1 MPPRP
6 DCPTDDDL
14 RAFHLGNLAVAGQDA
29 VAAHLDGCP
38 DCDGRIASV
47 ERSADPVL
55 SALRHAT
62 PPVWAAADSG
72 ATVSFSRGDTSPDTG
87 TIEARARSA
96 ELAFLAPP
104 RGGGEIG
111 WLGRYRVLR
120 LLGSGGMGM
129 VFLAEDATLQRPV
142 ALKTLRPE
150 TSADPDARERFLR
163 EARAAAAVKSPHV
176 VTLYDV
182 GLEGNVSY
190 LAMELLEGESLES
203 RISRTDRQPL
213 HPAEVVRVGR
223 ETAAGLAAAHAR
235 GLVHRDIK
243 PANLWL
249 ESPTGRVKILDF
261 GLAIAGSRDARLTR
275 AGFVVGSPGYLSPEQ
290 AEGKT
295 LDARSDLFAL
305 GCVLYRLATG
315 RPAYDGDTPLSLL
328 TALAVT
334 TPASPRTLNPAIP
347 SELASLILKLLAKQ
361 PWDRPESAAE
371 VATDLARIEAKIVP
385 QPADRTVQLV
395 AANPPRRR
403 LRTAAIAAGLL
414 AILLGAASVV
424 AFRVTTESGEFVV
437 ETDDPAINLRV
448 DKAGGLIVKDTTK
461 NREFRLGIGSHKL
474 PTGDY
479 AVEVSDADGVQLST
493 PAFVLK
499 SGETV
504 RLRVTAVPKKNPIAV
519 TVLPKKDPKIEPP
532 KADPKLTTPLVGV
545 DDEWVKKVAAMTDAT
560 EQFAEVVQKLKD
572 RNPGF
577 DGPAFPT
584 YRDSAVVGIQFPSDE
599 VADISPLRAL
609 TRLELLSANGGKG
622 GIQGAKLADLSPLA
636 SLNLQ
641 RIELSFTK
649 VSDLRPLKGMREMRA
664 VYVQGTLVED
674 LSPLAGLPLESLW
687 CGNSPVKSLAPL
699 KGMKLKEL
707 RVNATAVT
715 DLTPL
720 ADAQLEQLYFEATEV
735 TDISVLKGQPLTI
748 AELPH
753 RITDFTPIKDC
764 PLEKL
769 CCPVFDPARHGDY
782 LRGFKKLKSVNNK
795 PIEEFLK

>member
-29 VAAHLDGCP
+29 VAAHLDACP
-38 DCDGRIASV
+38 DCDSRIARV

-55 SALRHAT
+55 SALRHPT
-62 PPVWAAADSG
+62 PPAWAASTSG

-87 TIEARARSA
+87 TIARAGSA
-96 ELAFLAPP
+96 ALAFLAPP
-104 RGGGEIG
+104 RGGDEIG

-120 LLGSGGMGM
+120 PLGSGGMGM

-150 TSADPDARERFLR
+150 TSADPEARERFLR

-190 LAMELLEGESLES
+190 LAMELLEGESLEA
-203 RISRTDRQPL
+203 RISRTDDRPL

-261 GLAIAGSRDARLTR
+261 GLAIAGARDARLTQ

-290 AEGKT
+290 ADGKT

-334 TPASPRTLNPAIP
+334 TPASPKTLNPAIP
-347 SELASLILKLLAKQ
+347 PELASLILKLLAKQ
-361 PWDRPESAAE
+361 PWDRPETAAE
-371 VATDLARIEAKIVP
+371 VATDLARIESKIAP
-385 QPADRTVQLV
+385 QPAESTVQLV
-395 AANPPRRR
+395 AATPPRRR

-414 AILLGAASVV
+414 AVLLGAAAVV

-448 DKAGGLIVKDTTK
+448 DKAGGLVVKDATK

-474 PTGDY
+474 PSGDY

-504 RLRVTAVPKKNPIAV
+504 RLRVTAVPKKDPIAV
-519 TVLPKKDPKIEPP
+519 AVVPKVEPP
-532 KADPKLTTPLVGV
+532 KIDPKSNPPVVGV
-545 DDEWVKKVAAMTDAT
+545 DDDWVKKVAALPDAT

-584 YRDSAVVGIQFPSDE
+584 YRDSAVVAIQFSSDE

-609 TRLELLSANGGKG
+609 TRLEKVAANGGKR

-636 SLNLQ
+636 GLNLE

-649 VSDLRPLKGMREMRA
+649 VADLRPLKGMRELRA

-674 LSPLAGLPLESLW
+674 LTPLAGLPLETLW

-699 KGMKLKEL
+699 KGAKLKEL
-707 RVNATAVT
+707 RVNATAVA

-720 ADAQLEQLYFEATEV
+720 ADARLEQLYFEATGV
-735 TDISVLKGQPLTI
+735 TDVTTLKGQPLTI

-753 RITDFTPIKDC
+753 GITDFAPIKDC
-764 PLEKL
+764 PLERV
-769 CCPVFDPARHGDY
+769 CCPVFDPARHGDF
-782 LRGFKKLKSVNNK
+782 LRGYKTLKFVNNK

>member
-1 MPPRP
+1 
-6 DCPTDDDL
+6 
-14 RAFHLGNLAVAGQDA
+14 
-29 VAAHLDGCP
+29 
-38 DCDGRIASV
+38 
-47 ERSADPVL
+47 
-55 SALRHAT
+55 
-62 PPVWAAADSG
+62 
-72 ATVSFSRGDTSPDTG
+72 
-87 TIEARARSA
+87 
-96 ELAFLAPP
+96 
-104 RGGGEIG
+104 
-111 WLGRYRVLR
+111 
-120 LLGSGGMGM
+120 M

-150 TSADPDARERFLR
+150 TSADPEARERFLR

-190 LAMELLEGESLES
+190 LAMELLEGESLEA
-203 RISRTDRQPL
+203 RISRTDDQPL

-261 GLAIAGSRDARLTR
+261 GLAIAGARDARLTQ

-290 AEGKT
+290 ADGKT

-347 SELASLILKLLAKQ
+347 PELASLILKLLAKQ
-361 PWDRPESAAE
+361 PWDRPETAAE
-371 VATDLARIEAKIVP
+371 VATDLARIESKIAP
-385 QPADRTVQLV
+385 QPADRTVRLV
-395 AANPPRRR
+395 AATPPRRR

-414 AILLGAASVV
+414 AILLGAAAVV

-448 DKAGGLIVKDTTK
+448 DKAGGLIVKDATK

-474 PTGDY
+474 PSGDY

-493 PAFVLK
+493 PAFVLR

-504 RLRVTAVPKKNPIAV
+504 RLRVTAVPKKDPIAV
-519 TVLPKKDPKIEPP
+519 AIAPKVEPP
-532 KADPKLTTPLVGV
+532 KIDPKSNPPVVGV
-545 DDEWVKKVAAMTDAT
+545 DDEWVKKVATLPDAT

-584 YRDSAVVGIQFPSDE
+584 YRDSAVVAIQFSSDE

-609 TRLELLSANGGKG
+609 TRLEKVAANGGKR

-636 SLNLQ
+636 GLNLE

-649 VSDLRPLKGMREMRA
+649 VADLRPLKGMRELRA

-674 LSPLAGLPLESLW
+674 LTPLAGLPLEILW

-699 KGMKLKEL
+699 KGTKLKEL
-707 RVNATAVT
+707 RMNATAVA

-720 ADAQLEQLYFEATEV
+720 ADARLEQLYSEATGV
-735 TDISVLKGQPLTI
+735 TDVSVLKGQPLTT

-753 RITDFTPIKDC
+753 GITDFAPIKDC
-764 PLEKL
+764 PLERI
-769 CCPVFDPARHGDY
+769 CCPVFDPARHGDF
-782 LRGFKKLKSVNNK
+782 LRGIKTLKFVNNK